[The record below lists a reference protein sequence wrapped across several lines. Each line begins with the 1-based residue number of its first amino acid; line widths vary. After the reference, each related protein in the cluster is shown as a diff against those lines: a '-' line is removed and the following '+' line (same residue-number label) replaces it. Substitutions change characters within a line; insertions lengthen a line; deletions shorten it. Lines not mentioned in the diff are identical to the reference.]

1 MSLAYYHRFVGARM
15 LEIFQGALDTSK
27 LLNQYQQE
35 ASLKNFGAFCVFVG
49 IVREENNIQGLS
61 FDIYE
66 ALLKAWFENWQIKAK
81 NLGVMLKMAH
91 SNGDVLVGQSSFLC
105 VLMGKNRKN
114 ALELYENFIEDFKH
128 NAPIWKYD
136 LINNERIYAKERSF
150 PLKGSGLLA

>member
-1 MSLAYYHRFVGARM
+1 M
-15 LEIFQGALDTSK
+15 LKIIQGALDTQE
-27 LLNQYQQE
+27 LLKDYQQE
-35 ASLKNFGAFCVFVG
+35 AQAQNFGAFCVFLG

-66 ALLKAWFENWQIKAK
+66 VLLKTWFEKWYTRAK
-81 NLGVMLKMAH
+81 NLGVVLKMAH

-136 LINNERIYAKERSF
+136 LINNERIYAKERSHT
-150 PLKGSGLLA
+150 LKGSGLLA

>member
-1 MSLAYYHRFVGARM
+1 M
-15 LEIFQGALDTSK
+15 LEIIQGALNTQE
-27 LLNQYQQE
+27 LLKVYQEE
-35 ASLKNFGAFCVFVG
+35 ACAKNFGAFCVFVG

-66 ALLKAWFENWQIKAK
+66 ALLKTWFEKWHTKA
-81 NLGVMLKMAH
+81 NDLGVVLKMAH
-91 SNGDVLVGQSSFLC
+91 SNGDVLIGQSSFLC

-136 LINNERIYAKERSF
+136 LVNNERIYAKERSH